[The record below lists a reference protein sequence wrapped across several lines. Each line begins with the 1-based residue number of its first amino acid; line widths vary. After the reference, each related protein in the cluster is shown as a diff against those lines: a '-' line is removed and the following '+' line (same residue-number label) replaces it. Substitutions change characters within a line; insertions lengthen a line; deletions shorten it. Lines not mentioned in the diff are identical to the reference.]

1 MNKPQITGASQELI
15 EQLKHEVRQWKL
27 LASVNND
34 RATKLKAQ
42 IKKLEYLPDELSN
55 DSPFNTGWNDCV
67 RLIKQ
72 HRSKK

>member
-1 MNKPQITGASQELI
+1 MSDDYTHGDNFDYSDFWEGVNTGGAEQELI
-15 EQLKHEVRQWKL
+15 KQLKAR
-27 LASVNND
+27 
-34 RATKLKAQ
+34 
-42 IKKLEYLPDELSN
+42 IKELEYLPDELSN